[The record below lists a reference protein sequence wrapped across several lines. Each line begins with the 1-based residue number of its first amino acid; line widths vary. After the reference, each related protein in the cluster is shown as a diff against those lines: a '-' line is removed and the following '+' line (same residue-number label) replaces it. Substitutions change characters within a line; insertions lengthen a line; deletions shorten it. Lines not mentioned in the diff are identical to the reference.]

1 MSKVLYIKAT
11 PKLKDDS
18 WTLKMSEA
26 FIENYKKN
34 NPNDLVTELNLY
46 DENFGYLTM
55 EELQEMPLDAE
66 SNVKKYAN
74 QFIEYDKYVIAAPF
88 WNLSVPAILKSYID
102 RLMIVG
108 KTFKYTETG
117 SQSLI
122 TGKKAMFFMAMGGI
136 YSIPPMNK
144 FENGIKY
151 LDLTFGDFLQMITD
165 SVTFEGTAVYEM
177 KELEKKFQNTLI
189 EITEKAKSF

>member
-11 PKLKDDS
+11 PKSKENS

-46 DENFGYLTM
+46 NENFGYLSL
-55 EELQEMPLDAE
+55 EETQEMPLNVE
-66 SNVKKYAN
+66 NKVKKYSS

-88 WNLSVPAILKSYID
+88 WNLSIPAILKSYID

-117 SQSLI
+117 AQSLI
-122 TGKKAMFFMAMGGI
+122 AGKKAIFFMAMGGI
-136 YSIPPMNK
+136 YSIPSMKK
-144 FENGIKY
+144 FENGITY
-151 LDLTFGDFLQMITD
+151 LNLAFGEFLQLKTD
-165 SVTFEGTAVYEM
+165 SVAFEGTAVYEEKVLEENFLSTLAVI
-177 KELEKKFQNTLI
+177 KE
-189 EITEKAKSF
+189 KSKNF

>member
-74 QFIEYDKYVIAAPF
+74 QFIEYDKYVIAPPF
-88 WNLSVPAILKSYID
+88 WN
-102 RLMIVG
+102 
-108 KTFKYTETG
+108 F
-117 SQSLI
+117 
-122 TGKKAMFFMAMGGI
+122 
-136 YSIPPMNK
+136 
-144 FENGIKY
+144 
-151 LDLTFGDFLQMITD
+151 
-165 SVTFEGTAVYEM
+165 
-177 KELEKKFQNTLI
+177 
-189 EITEKAKSF
+189 